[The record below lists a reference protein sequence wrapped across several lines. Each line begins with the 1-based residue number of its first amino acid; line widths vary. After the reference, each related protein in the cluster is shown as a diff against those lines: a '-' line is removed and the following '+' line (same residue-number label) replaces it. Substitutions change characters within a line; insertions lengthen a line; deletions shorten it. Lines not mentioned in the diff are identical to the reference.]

1 MFLMV
6 MKTFQVIAESLSEE
20 EIMGLKQMFKS
31 MDTDNSGTIT
41 YDELK
46 RGLAMQGAD
55 LTELEVQQLMESVWM
70 HMILLV

>member
-1 MFLMV
+1 
-6 MKTFQVIAESLSEE
+6 
-20 EIMGLKQMFKS
+20 MGLKQMFKS
-31 MDTDNSGTIT
+31 MDTDNSGTII
-41 YDELK
+41 YDELE